1 MGNGYIAVRE
11 SAINER
17 AQALL
22 KGLVEQYIRDGQ
34 PVGSTTL
41 AREVG
46 LQLSSATIR
55 NVLADLERM
64 GLVKSPHTSAG
75 RVPTVKGYRLF
86 IDNLLTLKPLEEQE
100 VLNLKENIDSEL
112 DTQGVLVSA
121 SQLLSGITQMAGLVT
136 LPAQAQTIIE
146 HIEFFPL
153 SDNRVLAILVFS
165 KNDIQNRIIHTGRN
179 YNTDELQRISNC
191 LNAEFTGIDIQQV
204 RDNLVSQMQEAKEN
218 MDQLMLQAIEMA
230 NQVFQKDSASQQ
242 DYVIAGETNLMNY
255 QEMTDIKRLRQ
266 LFDAFNEKQSILR
279 LLDQSLKAP
288 GIQIYIGNESGYEV
302 FDECSVVT
310 ATYCADDQVIG
321 ALGVIGPTRMA
332 YDRVIPIV
340 DVTAKLLGHVFKLRN
355 G

>member
-1 MGNGYIAVRE
+1 
-11 SAINER
+11 
-17 AQALL
+17 LL

-41 AREVG
+41 AREVN
-46 LQLSSATIR
+46 LKLSSATIR
-55 NVLADLERM
+55 NVLADLERA

-75 RVPTVKGYRLF
+75 RVPTVQGYRMF
-86 IDNLLTLKPLEEQE
+86 IDNLLTLKPLQE
-100 VLNLKENIDSEL
+100 REIRNLKDNIGGEL
-112 DTQGVLVSA
+112 DTQGILASA
-121 SQLLSGITQMAGLVT
+121 SQLLSGITQMTGLVT
-136 LPAQAQTIIE
+136 LPVTVKTIIE

-165 KNDIQNRIIHTGRN
+165 KNDIQNRIIHTDRN
-179 YNTDELQRISNC
+179 YSQDELQRISNC

-204 RDNLVSQMQEAKEN
+204 RENLVQQMQEAKED
-218 MDQLMLQAIEMA
+218 MDHLMLQAINMA
-230 NQVFQKDSASQQ
+230 NQVFQQDTSSSPQQ

-255 QEMTDIKRLRQ
+255 EEMADIKRLRQ
-266 LFDAFNEKQSILR
+266 LFEAFNEKQSILR

-288 GIQIYIGNESGYEV
+288 GVQIYIGNESGYEV

-310 ATYCADDQVIG
+310 ATYSSDDKVIG

-340 DVTAKLLGHVFKLRN
+340 DVTAKLLSHVFKLRN

>member
-1 MGNGYIAVRE
+1 VGVKE

-41 AREVG
+41 ARG
-46 LQLSSATIR
+46 SDLKLSSATIR

-86 IDNLLTLKPLEEQE
+86 IDNLLTLKPLHEQE
-100 VLNLKENIDSEL
+100 VRSLQENIDIEL
-112 DTQGVLVSA
+112 DTQGILSSA

-136 LPAQAQTIIE
+136 LPVTAQTTIE

-165 KNDIQNRIIHTGRN
+165 KNDVQNRIIHTERN
-179 YNTDELQRISNC
+179 YSQEELQRISNC
-191 LNAEFTGIDIQQV
+191 LNAEFTGIDIKQV
-204 RDNLVSQMQEAKEN
+204 RDNLVRQMREAKEN

-230 NQVFQKDSASQQ
+230 NQVFQKDSATQQ

-255 QEMTDIKRLRQ
+255 HEMADIKRLRQ
-266 LFDAFNEKQSILR
+266 LFEAFNEKQSILQ
-279 LLDQSLKAP
+279 LLDQSLQAP
-288 GIQIYIGNESGYEV
+288 GVQIYIGNESGYEV

>member
-1 MGNGYIAVRE
+1 MKE

-41 AREVG
+41 AKEVG
-46 LQLSSATIR
+46 LKLSSATIR
-55 NVLADLERM
+55 NVLADLERA
-64 GLVKSPHTSAG
+64 GLVKSPHTSSG
-75 RVPTVKGYRLF
+75 RIPTVKGYRLF
-86 IDNLLTLKPLEEQE
+86 IDNLLTLKPLQE
-100 VLNLKENIDSEL
+100 REILNLKENIDGEL
-112 DTQGVLVSA
+112 DTQGILASA

-136 LPAQAQTIIE
+136 LPVIVKNIID

-165 KNDIQNRIIHTGRN
+165 KNDIQNRIIHTDRN
-179 YNTDELQRISNC
+179 YSQEELQRISNC
-191 LNAEFTGIDIQQV
+191 LNAEFTGIDIKQV
-204 RDNLVSQMQEAKEN
+204 RENLVKQMQEAKEH
-218 MDQLMLQAIEMA
+218 MDQLMLQAINMA
-230 NQVFQKDSASQQ
+230 NQVFQQDTATQQ

-255 QEMTDIKRLRQ
+255 QEMADIKRLRQ
-266 LFDAFNEKQSILR
+266 LFEAFNEKQSILR

-288 GIQIYIGNESGYEV
+288 GVQIYVGNESGYEV

-310 ATYCADDQVIG
+310 ATYSANDQVIG

-340 DVTAKLLGHVFKLRN
+340 DVTAKLLGHVFKIKN

>member
-153 SDNRVLAILVFS
+153 SDNSPA
-165 KNDIQNRIIHTGRN
+165 
-179 YNTDELQRISNC
+179 
-191 LNAEFTGIDIQQV
+191 
-204 RDNLVSQMQEAKEN
+204 
-218 MDQLMLQAIEMA
+218 
-230 NQVFQKDSASQQ
+230 AS
-242 DYVIAGETNLMNY
+242 
-255 QEMTDIKRLRQ
+255 
-266 LFDAFNEKQSILR
+266 
-279 LLDQSLKAP
+279 
-288 GIQIYIGNESGYEV
+288 EV
-302 FDECSVVT
+302 
-310 ATYCADDQVIG
+310 
-321 ALGVIGPTRMA
+321 
-332 YDRVIPIV
+332 
-340 DVTAKLLGHVFKLRN
+340 
-355 G
+355 